1 MTTPDIKRE
10 PIYIE
15 IPEQRAYKIASFV
28 ANYATLAFLLATVF
42 LVSWVTLP
50 VYLMLSASV
59 FALTILSL
67 LLIKRIK
74 PVVRGKLLSELQQ
87 QTGMILPE
95 TFDPQK
101 LPTEAFAEKVS
112 VVDESGTTAEW
123 TAACHGTCF
132 RFAPA

>member
-1 MTTPDIKRE
+1 MTTPDTKPE

-15 IPEQRAYKIASFV
+15 VPEQRTHKIASFV
-28 ANYATLAFLLATVF
+28 ANYAALAFLVATVF
-42 LVSWVTLP
+42 LVSRVTLP

-59 FALTILSL
+59 FALTVLSL
-67 LLIKRIK
+67 LLIRMIT
-74 PVVRGKLLSELQQ
+74 PVVRGKLLSEFQK

-101 LPTEAFAEKVS
+101 LPKEAFAEKVS
-112 VVDESGTTAEW
+112 VVDEGGSTAEW
-123 TAACHGTCF
+123 TAARNGTFF